1 MYFGWKKIS
10 VIFTKEKRGKI
21 TMLIFLTLLLEFQL
35 SLHSNSEAASPER
48 MRNRFSG
55 GRLQSVSSSADF
67 FRSQLKLFFSHQQ
80 QGPPPRRYFFEQRTT
95 AQNWISRWRKKKQFH
110 EKMVFESAH
119 YKRQEDDEESVERP
133 ASGRQQQQV
142 PEVKMAMVRIHSTD
156 VCENTELQK
165 YTQSLLV
172 TDTLWLIVKQCIFLL
187 LLSVFRFWFF
197 LRNLEHNHLL
207 RF

>member
-1 MYFGWKKIS
+1 MKCISDEKNLSYFYQKKNAAKLPYLFIKS
-10 VIFTKEKRGKI
+10 
-21 TMLIFLTLLLEFQL
+21 LLEFQL

-67 FRSQLKLFFSHQQ
+67 FRSQLKLKLFFSHQQ

-165 YTQSLLV
+165 YTQSILV
-172 TDTLWLIVKQCIFLL
+172 TDTLWLIVKHCIFLL
-187 LLSVFRFWFF
+187 LLP
-197 LRNLEHNHLL
+197 LL
-207 RF
+207 RFKLVLLVQFST

>member
-1 MYFGWKKIS
+1 MYFRWKNLSYFYQK
-10 VIFTKEKRGKI
+10 KNAGKLPYLFI
-21 TMLIFLTLLLEFQL
+21 KSLLEFQL

-67 FRSQLKLFFSHQQ
+67 FRSQLKLKLFFSHQQ

-165 YTQSLLV
+165 YTQSILV
-172 TDTLWLIVKQCIFLL
+172 TDTLWLIVKHCIFLL
-187 LLSVFRFWFF
+187 LLP
-197 LRNLEHNHLL
+197 LL
-207 RF
+207 RFKLVLLVQFST